1 MARGASASAGEA
13 ASSAAVDFA
22 RCGDCG
28 LVRRGRPRKE
38 PWPVGYCHCG
48 IAVASLPAED
58 LVRVL
63 RCWPTDRRPLW
74 RRALEAR
81 EREQGERAEMAG

>member
-1 MARGASASAGEA
+1 M
-13 ASSAAVDFA
+13 
-22 RCGDCG
+22 
-28 LVRRGRPRKE
+28 
-38 PWPVGYCHCG
+38 GYCHCG